1 MHLRHFCPFVGGS
14 PPTVLEHRE
23 QTSNKTERYFGK
35 KTPAFAG
42 VGKENSGPISNRPN
56 TGKIPDDEDGQEA
69 AAALA
74 LGRHDERHRACTDR

>member
-23 QTSNKTERYFGK
+23 QTSNKTEDIVKNPNNAGVRK
-35 KTPAFAG
+35 KTLANIQPA
-42 VGKENSGPISNRPN
+42 K
-56 TGKIPDDEDGQEA
+56 TGEIPDDEDGQEA

-74 LGRHDERHRACTDR
+74 LGLQHEPHRACTE